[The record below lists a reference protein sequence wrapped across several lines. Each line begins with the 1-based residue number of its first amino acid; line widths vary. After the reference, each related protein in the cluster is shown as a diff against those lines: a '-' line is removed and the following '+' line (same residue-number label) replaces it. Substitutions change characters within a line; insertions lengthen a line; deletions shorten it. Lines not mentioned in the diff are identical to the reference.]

1 MDQLFQEFP
10 ELTQSVVREVYT
22 SVEGDP
28 SQAQI
33 ILKQFSNNEPT
44 DQEVLHKLEELEN
57 FLVLGREIVL
67 QVLKENRWDVE
78 KAIIPLFALLEEK
91 QKQERRKKYEEDKL
105 KRAAET
111 KKQANIFLKELFA
124 TVAEEQIQ
132 KILDENDGDVDA
144 TTDLLVDFLRKEDE
158 RQRKGKEEEKIRK
171 EKQQKRDALA
181 IRFTKSEDEV
191 DKILESLNWDIQAAI
206 RQLLKMEQNQKFQRF
221 AKLYHFRRSEE
232 LRHALEINDYD
243 ETKTMKYLD
252 DKIEQEKAEAQRRQK
267 EETERKEAEQR
278 RIEGLIRETER
289 KREEEHRKL
298 QLIKEEQQKKEA
310 ERRIAEERKIEDK
323 RRIEAERKREEDRL
337 KEEQRIKEEM
347 ARREQQTR
355 NEEEKNRMNANQA
368 LLDRS
373 ALIVNTIVKDVASA
387 LESEDEKTAI
397 KIALENRLRKNL
409 PGFQVP
415 LTKEQ
420 RDRIAKREADNPVE
434 LDAVPVNMT
443 RTKESPVQ
451 DSTLQQGMD
460 RDSVIKLVAGPDQVD
475 YEGTITLIWEH
486 TNEPTVS
493 DWIGFYSEIASPKDY
508 LTYEWI
514 VTPKSPAAKKGT
526 LTFKAPTISGNY
538 IFRYFVNKS
547 YTCWGSS
554 NIVKVGPSYDLTPT
568 VIDANEVKITVKLL
582 RGQPSPNAWVAM
594 YEPDK
599 DNKNYYTY
607 SYLGTNSELSFK
619 IPKVGIWE
627 FRLFPQKAY
636 YPASS
641 CRVDLNGSDKIE
653 LSIVNNQAVISYK
666 VVTVDHYYDNV
677 WIGIFNQN
685 ETDNKQWRRYKYVN
699 SSEGKLFVKAMQTPG
714 TYEARLFANGTPTVL
729 CRSNTVTIVPSRAV

>member
-124 TVAEEQIQ
+124 TVPEEQIQ

-206 RQLLKMEQNQKFQRF
+206 RQLLKMEQDQKFQRF

-355 NEEEKNRMNANQA
+355 NEEEK
-368 LLDRS
+368 
-373 ALIVNTIVKDVASA
+373 K
-387 LESEDEKTAI
+387 
-397 KIALENRLRKNL
+397 
-409 PGFQVP
+409 
-415 LTKEQ
+415 
-420 RDRIAKREADNPVE
+420 
-434 LDAVPVNMT
+434 
-443 RTKESPVQ
+443 
-451 DSTLQQGMD
+451 
-460 RDSVIKLVAGPDQVD
+460 
-475 YEGTITLIWEH
+475 
-486 TNEPTVS
+486 
-493 DWIGFYSEIASPKDY
+493 
-508 LTYEWI
+508 
-514 VTPKSPAAKKGT
+514 
-526 LTFKAPTISGNY
+526 
-538 IFRYFVNKS
+538 
-547 YTCWGSS
+547 
-554 NIVKVGPSYDLTPT
+554 
-568 VIDANEVKITVKLL
+568 
-582 RGQPSPNAWVAM
+582 
-594 YEPDK
+594 
-599 DNKNYYTY
+599 
-607 SYLGTNSELSFK
+607 
-619 IPKVGIWE
+619 
-627 FRLFPQKAY
+627 
-636 YPASS
+636 
-641 CRVDLNGSDKIE
+641 
-653 LSIVNNQAVISYK
+653 
-666 VVTVDHYYDNV
+666 
-677 WIGIFNQN
+677 
-685 ETDNKQWRRYKYVN
+685 
-699 SSEGKLFVKAMQTPG
+699 
-714 TYEARLFANGTPTVL
+714 
-729 CRSNTVTIVPSRAV
+729 